1 MKIEMTNLDVRQAHD
16 LLTGA
21 ISPLP
26 IALIS
31 TVGEDG
37 VYNAA
42 PYSLVVPVSWKPP
55 LVMVSIGLKAGQKK
69 DTLKNIEFSGD
80 FVINIMGDD
89 SIKPAIKAA
98 GNYPSNVDEIK
109 EVGLTAIAAERVK
122 SPLVAEAQV
131 SMECKFFQKI
141 EVGEGENLRS
151 IILGEVALVHLKEG
165 IWTSGKV
172 LPSVLRAVGRLGNG
186 VYGRIAEIF
195 SL

>member
-1 MKIEMTNLDVRQAHD
+1 MKIEMTNLQGRQTHN
-16 LLTGA
+16 LLTGV

-37 VYNAA
+37 VYNVA

-55 LVMVSIGLKAGQKK
+55 LVIVSIGTKGGQKK
-69 DTLKNIEFSGD
+69 DTLSNIEFSKD
-80 FVINIMGDD
+80 FVINIMAEEA
-89 SIKPAIKAA
+89 IKPTIKAA

-109 EVGLTAIAAERVK
+109 EVGLKAIAAERVR

-131 SMECKFFQKI
+131 SIECKLFQKI
-141 EVGEGENLRS
+141 EVGEGEDLRS
-151 IILGEVALVHLKEG
+151 LILGEVVLVHLKEG
-165 IWTSGKV
+165 IWVSGKV
-172 LPSVLRAVGRLGNG
+172 QPSALKAVGRLGDNI
-186 VYGRIAEIF
+186 YCRITESF